1 MIRPLEPRRDIT
13 PLLSL
18 WLNSTSLAH
27 PYIPDSYWQESL
39 PSVRD
44 DYLPHARS
52 WVWDD
57 GALRGFVSVMEQR
70 FVGALFVAP
79 EYARQGIGG
88 ALLRHVQRHYGQLS
102 LEVYQQNTRAVAF
115 YQAQGFRVVQ
125 SAWQRDTRH
134 HTWIMHWREDQT
146 P

>member
-1 MIRPLEPRRDIT
+1 MIRPLVPQADIS
-13 PLLSL
+13 PLLTL
-18 WLNSTSLAH
+18 WLESTTLAH
-27 PYIPDSYWQESL
+27 PFIPTSYWHESL
-39 PSVRD
+39 PAVRD

-57 GALRGFVSVMEQR
+57 GALRGFVSVMNER

-79 EYARQGIGG
+79 ECARRGIGG
-88 ALLRHVQRHYGQLS
+88 ALLRHAQSRYPRLS

-115 YQAQGFRVVQ
+115 YQAQGFRVVE

-134 HTWIMHWREDQT
+134 HTWIMLWQAGQT

>member
-1 MIRPLEPRRDIT
+1 MIRPLVPQADIS
-13 PLLSL
+13 PLLTL
-18 WLNSTSLAH
+18 WLESTTLAH
-27 PYIPDSYWQESL
+27 PFIPASYWHESL
-39 PSVRD
+39 PAVRD

-57 GALRGFVSVMEQR
+57 DALRGFVSVMNER

-79 EYARQGIGG
+79 ECARQGIGG
-88 ALLRHVQRHYGQLS
+88 ALLRHAQSRYPRLS

-115 YQAQGFRVVQ
+115 YQAQGFRVVE

-134 HTWIMHWREDQT
+134 HTWIMQWQADQT

>member
-1 MIRPLEPRRDIT
+1 MIRPLEPQADIS
-13 PLLSL
+13 PLLTL
-18 WLNSTSLAH
+18 WLESTTLAH
-27 PYIPDSYWQESL
+27 PFIPASYWHESL
-39 PSVRD
+39 PAVRD

-57 GALRGFVSVMEQR
+57 DALRGFVSVMNER

-79 EYARQGIGG
+79 ECARQGIGG
-88 ALLRHVQRHYGQLS
+88 ALLRHAQSRYPRLS

-115 YQAQGFRVVQ
+115 YQAQGFRVVE

-134 HTWIMHWREDQT
+134 HTWIMQWQADQT